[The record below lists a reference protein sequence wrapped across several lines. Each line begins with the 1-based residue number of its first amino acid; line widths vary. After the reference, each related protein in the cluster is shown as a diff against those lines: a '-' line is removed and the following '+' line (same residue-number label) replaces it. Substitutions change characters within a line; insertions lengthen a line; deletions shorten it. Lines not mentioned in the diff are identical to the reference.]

1 MEAVWWIL
9 KISSGEVGGAL
20 ELLLE
25 EGLVWVDAQV
35 GLGKFIQSFYFIQL
49 D

>member
-1 MEAVWWIL
+1 
-9 KISSGEVGGAL
+9 VGAAL

-35 GLGKFIQSFYFIQL
+35 GLEKFIQSF
-49 D
+49 